1 MRVIKQS
8 RAEGVKGRLSVKV
21 SRDQIMSWV
30 ENFVDDFNDKETT
43 GVKKLFSHVLQ
54 KLDRIVLLNDT
65 KPFRTW
71 INSLNKNYPYK
82 SLLAAHMAV
91 IL

>member
-1 MRVIKQS
+1 MRVIEQS

-43 GVKKLFSHVLQ
+43 GVIFFFLMS
-54 KLDRIVLLNDT
+54 
-65 KPFRTW
+65 
-71 INSLNKNYPYK
+71 YK
-82 SLLAAHMAV
+82 SWIELFC
-91 IL
+91 

>member
-1 MRVIKQS
+1 MRVIEQS

-30 ENFVDDFNDKETT
+30 ENFVYDFNDKETT
-43 GVKKLFSHVLQ
+43 GVKKLFSDVLQ

-71 INSLNKNYPYK
+71 INSLNKNSLYK

>member
-1 MRVIKQS
+1 MRVIEQS

-43 GVKKLFSHVLQ
+43 GEKKIIFSCL
-54 KLDRIVLLNDT
+54 T
-65 KPFRTW
+65 K
-71 INSLNKNYPYK
+71 
-82 SLLAAHMAV
+82 V
-91 IL
+91 G